1 MDDINENA
9 DRILSIEEVLVASP
23 TEASLRVQVTDLLL
37 GGLRDVRIGRLPLE
51 QSDVLRR
58 IEAALE
64 AYGSYFYP
72 PEHRL
77 RGGHRT
83 ARRSPAERGTRAR
96 ARRISEL

>member
-1 MDDINENA
+1 MDEMKVSE
-9 DRILSIEEVLVASP
+9 DRIPPIEKALMAAP

-72 PEHRL
+72 TE
-77 RGGHRT
+77 
-83 ARRSPAERGTRAR
+83 RR
-96 ARRISEL
+96 